1 MYDVTVIGG
10 GPAGALCAEALA
22 RKGFTCLL
30 LEKYGKNRYKTCGGG
45 ITSEA
50 FSLKPV
56 PSSIQER
63 KIVLVRVNSLSQ
75 RIDVDVKK
83 EPGCTVYRTE
93 YDQWLRD
100 AAEDEGVT
108 IHYNEKIKRVTP
120 VKGITKGKKE
130 YTSQVVV
137 GAFGVCPR
145 LYQEFNILIP
155 KIVLTLQQE
164 FSLPE
169 AVIEHRFKNSIEFY
183 FNSYYAS
190 WGYSWIFPKKE
201 GVSVGILS
209 LPETAKKR
217 DRLASFIQDRSTLK
231 GVIPKKFGRKSIFGK
246 YIPLQMVTPLY
257 GKNFVLVGDAAGMC
271 DPLTYGGISNALK
284 SGRLAAD
291 AIEKYL
297 EYGEPLSLYQDEIYK
312 ELYKEDIQ
320 YAQKLQKLLYGHNLS
335 DVLIGAV
342 VEMATED
349 PVVKKGF
356 KWLFTGKKPRRAL
369 YNILMK
375 RKLKILKKAGISSV
389 KLIPRLISW
398 M

>member
-10 GPAGALCAEALA
+10 GPAGASCAEALA
-22 RKGFTCLL
+22 RKGFSCLL

-45 ITSEA
+45 ITSKA

-63 KIVLVRVNSLSQ
+63 KIVLVRVYSLSQ
-75 RIDVDVKK
+75 SIEVDVKK
-83 EPGCTVYRTE
+83 EPGCTVYRTG
-93 YDQWLRD
+93 YDQWLRN
-100 AAEDEGVT
+100 AAEDEGVA
-108 IHYNEKIKRVTP
+108 IHYNERVKRVTP
-120 VKGITKGKKE
+120 AKGIAKGKKE
-130 YTSQVVV
+130 YTSQVIV

-145 LYQEFNILIP
+145 LYREFNICIP
-155 KIVLTLQQE
+155 EIILALQQE
-164 FSLPE
+164 FSLLE
-169 AVIEHRFKNSIEFY
+169 AEIEHRLGNSIEFY
-183 FNSYYAS
+183 FNSHYAS

-209 LPETAKKR
+209 LPKTVKKR
-217 DRLASFIQDRSTLK
+217 DQLTSFIQDRSALK
-231 GVIPKKFGRKSIFGK
+231 GVTPKKFGRKSTFGK
-246 YIPLQMVTPLY
+246 YIPLRMVTPLY
-257 GKNFVLVGDAAGMC
+257 GKNFVLVGDAAGLC
-271 DPLTYGGISNALK
+271 DPLTYEGISNALK

-297 EYGEPLSLYQDEIYK
+297 EYGEPLSWYQNEIQK

-320 YAQKLQKLLYGHNLS
+320 YALKLQKLLYGHDFS
-335 DVLIGAV
+335 DALIGAV

-356 KWLFTGKKPRRAL
+356 EWLFTGKEPRKAL
-369 YNILMK
+369 YDILMS
-375 RKLKILKKAGISSV
+375 RKLKILKKVGISSV
-389 KLIPRLISW
+389 KLIPRLVPW